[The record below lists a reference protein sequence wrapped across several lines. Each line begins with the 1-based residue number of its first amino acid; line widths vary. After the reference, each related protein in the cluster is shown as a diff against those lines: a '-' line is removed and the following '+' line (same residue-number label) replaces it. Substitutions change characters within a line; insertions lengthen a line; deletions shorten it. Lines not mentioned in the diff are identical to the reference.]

1 MPGWQSD
8 AVDFLAGNILLGY
21 SSGGA
26 RLAVLHSKKTRSG
39 RQVVDTAER
48 HRRVKAEAAIYVN
61 QTLGPALEIWRSP
74 PSFSSDCCNRDTG
87 APCPIAWDRH
97 ILFRVREHG
106 IAPSACVRADSV
118 SLFFGTTWC
127 YTSKKYPLRHR
138 DSCSLQE
145 PTDGTWRAR
154 KERADQ
160 LEIVNKIVGGV

>member
-1 MPGWQSD
+1 MFLPRWMPGWQSD

-61 QTLGPALEIWRSP
+61 QTLGPGLEIWRPP

-87 APCPIAWDRH
+87 APRPIAWARY
-97 ILFRVREHG
+97 ILFAFANTVLPRPRARAPIASAFFSALRGAIPQKNIRCGIVIAVRCRSRQTERG
-106 IAPSACVRADSV
+106 VR
-118 SLFFGTTWC
+118 G
-127 YTSKKYPLRHR
+127 RN
-138 DSCSLQE
+138 E
-145 PTDGTWRAR
+145 PTSW
-154 KERADQ
+154 K
-160 LEIVNKIVGGV
+160 L